1 MAKTKGGLFALSAR
15 GALGN
20 SIVYSTWRGVDYV
33 RQLVKPKYSGTVSQ
47 LALRDLI
54 KKASQAWATS
64 ATIGVTEI
72 DAAYKLAYNTAATGR
87 SLSGFNMFMRDACNK
102 NGNEAFD
109 GTLVLP
115 TEPGDSEA

>member
-20 SIVYSTWRGVDYV
+20 AIVYSTWRGVDYV
-33 RQLVKPKYSGTVSQ
+33 RQLVKPKYSGTTEQ

-54 KKASQAWATS
+54 KKASQAWATN
-64 ATIGVTEI
+64 ATVGATTI
-72 DAAYKLAYNTAATGR
+72 DSAYKLAYTTAAMGR
-87 SLSGFNMFMRDACNK
+87 PLSGFNMFMRDACNK
-102 NGNEAFD
+102 NDNASFD